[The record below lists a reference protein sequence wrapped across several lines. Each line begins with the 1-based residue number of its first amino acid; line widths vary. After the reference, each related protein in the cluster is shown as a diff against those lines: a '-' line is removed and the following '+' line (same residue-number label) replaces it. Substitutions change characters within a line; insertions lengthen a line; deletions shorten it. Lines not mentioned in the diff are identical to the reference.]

1 MLMQYIMYAPEGT
14 PVEMEG
20 VTSSTLSEKM
30 LRPYKYIEIRNTKRK
45 GTVTLS
51 RNKHKTIS

>member
-1 MLMQYIMYAPEGT
+1 MQYIMYAPQGT

-30 LRPYKYIEIRNTKRK
+30 CRPYKYIEIRNTKRK

-51 RNKHKTIS
+51 RNKHKIIS